1 MAPTIPPPDPDRIED
16 AVLALLWL
24 TSFSEGHGGFACR
37 RAWKGHDWEALG
49 RLHQKGLISDPVG
62 KSKSIVFTDEGAA
75 RAGEL
80 FGKMFCGTLPA
91 ESPPKKRQ
99 PFAPSAIRLWEA
111 IPELHREQILNNVF
125 CGHCA
130 DMCRI
135 EDFTGIKELGDLI
148 LRGFCG
154 KCGNVVVRLI
164 ETAEEQSRG

>member
-1 MAPTIPPPDPDRIED
+1 
-16 AVLALLWL
+16 
-24 TSFSEGHGGFACR
+24 
-37 RAWKGHDWEALG
+37 
-49 RLHQKGLISDPVG
+49 
-62 KSKSIVFTDEGAA
+62 
-75 RAGEL
+75 
-80 FGKMFCGTLPA
+80 MFCGTLPA